1 MSELGTTGGFYLGV
15 VDLSTCVTLTRILIL
30 YHVCPEE
37 TSELISRPEAIESQ
51 SLEGSPSVE
60 GECVENSS
68 TESGANPILIIMWFK
83 RTVFCV
89 TFNHH
94 YNILNQVL

>member
-1 MSELGTTGGFYLGV
+1 MPFIELGTTGGFYLGV

-37 TSELISRPEAIESQ
+37 TSELISRPESH
-51 SLEGSPSVE
+51 SLEGSPSFE

-68 TESGANPILIIMWFK
+68 TESGANPILICGSGGQYF
-83 RTVFCV
+83 V
-89 TFNHH
+89 
-94 YNILNQVL
+94 